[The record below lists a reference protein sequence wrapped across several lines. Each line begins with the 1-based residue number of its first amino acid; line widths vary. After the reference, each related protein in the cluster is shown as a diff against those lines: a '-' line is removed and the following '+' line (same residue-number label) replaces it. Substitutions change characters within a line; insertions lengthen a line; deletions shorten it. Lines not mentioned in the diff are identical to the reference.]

1 MPVTGLSGGASSEKF
16 YKIAVP
22 AGQEYLT
29 IETSGGTGDADLY
42 VKKGAKPTL
51 TSWDYRPYLL
61 GNNETVDVTN
71 PAATT
76 WYILLRGY
84 QAYSGLT
91 LKATYG
97 SSVST
102 TGNNFASDP
111 NCVALWRFESGQL
124 TADSVGTNTLTN
136 HGVTANTTDKKEATS
151 SANLQAAQND
161 YFSIANASLS
171 SMFPF
176 SGAAAPKTISVAFWM
191 KLNSLP
197 LVGYTYDPF
206 SKLDSSRALA
216 TFTTMI
222 GDGGQMGFFIGTAD
236 SRKYEDAWTTS
247 IIVPGQWY
255 HVVVT
260 YRDSDRSYQINVWS
274 AETGAVLAE
283 KTGALTNNIVVTN
296 ADVYL
301 GARQDLEANRF
312 LDGLLDEM
320 VVFNDVLTP
329 DEMAKIRAANYGK
342 KK

>member
-1 MPVTGLSGGASSEKF
+1 M
-16 YKIAVP
+16 
-22 AGQEYLT
+22 
-29 IETSGGTGDADLY
+29 
-42 VKKGAKPTL
+42 
-51 TSWDYRPYLL
+51 
-61 GNNETVDVTN
+61 
-71 PAATT
+71 
-76 WYILLRGY
+76 
-84 QAYSGLT
+84 
-91 LKATYG
+91 
-97 SSVST
+97 
-102 TGNNFASDP
+102 
-111 NCVALWRFESGQL
+111 
-124 TADSVGTNTLTN
+124 GTNTLTN

-151 SANLQAAQND
+151 SASLQAAQND

-206 SKLDSSRALA
+206 SKLDNSRALV

-236 SRKYEDAWTTS
+236 SRRYEDAWTAS
-247 IIVPGQWY
+247 VIVPGQWY

-283 KTGALTNNIVVTN
+283 RTGALTNNIVVTN

-329 DEMAKIRAANYGK
+329 DEMAKIRAATFGGTH
-342 KK
+342 